1 MQSRILGHT
10 GERLAA
16 VGFGCMGLVGWYGE
30 RNDAEARATVLA
42 ALDGGMNHL
51 DTAASYQGG
60 DNERFVGEL
69 IRDVRDQV
77 FLATKYGITRTADG
91 KLKIDNHPDSIRRS
105 CEESLARL
113 GTDRIDLFYLHRIDR
128 DVPIE
133 ESVGAIKTLI
143 GEGKIRH
150 AGLSECG
157 AETLRRACAV
167 HPIAAVQSEYSL
179 WVRDPD
185 NGVLAA
191 CRALGVGFV
200 AYSPLGRG
208 FLAGNFRA
216 LADLPAQDHRR
227 QVPRFQEGS
236 VEHNALIADCIREAA
251 AARGCTAAQLALAW
265 VLAQGPDIL
274 TIPGM
279 KTRQHLQQNV
289 AAGELALT
297 AAEAAALGERVRALA
312 VQGDRHA
319 PAMMKV
325 LDG

>member
-1 MQSRILGHT
+1 MQSRLLGHT
-10 GERLAA
+10 GEQLGA

-30 RNDAEARATVLA
+30 RDDAEARATLLA
-42 ALDGGMNHL
+42 ALDLGVNHL
-51 DTAASYQGG
+51 DTAASYQAGE
-60 DNERFVGEL
+60 NERFVGEL
-69 IRDVRDQV
+69 IRSRRDQV
-77 FLATKYGITRTADG
+77 FLATKYGITRTPEG
-91 KLKIDNHPDSIRRS
+91 QLKIDNHPDSIRRS
-105 CEESLARL
+105 CEQSLARL

-128 DVPIE
+128 SVPIE

-150 AGLSECG
+150 AGLSECS

-167 HPIAAVQSEYSL
+167 LPIAAVQSEYSL
-179 WVRDPD
+179 WVRDPEVA
-185 NGVLAA
+185 VLPA
-191 CRALGVGFV
+191 CRELGVSFV

-208 FLAGNFRA
+208 FLAGNFRT
-216 LADLPAQDHRR
+216 LNDLPAQDHRR

-236 VEHNALIADCIREAA
+236 IAHNALVADAIGEAA
-251 AARGCTAAQLALAW
+251 AAKGCAPAQLALAW
-265 VLAQGPDIL
+265 VLAQGPDIH

-279 KTRQHLQQNV
+279 KTRTHLQQN
-289 AAGELALT
+289 LA
-297 AAEAAALGERVRALA
+297 AAEVTLTDAQQKALGERIRALG

>member
-10 GERLAA
+10 GERLSA

-30 RNDAEARATVLA
+30 RNDGEARATLLA

-60 DNERFVGEL
+60 DNERFVGEV
-69 IRDVRDQV
+69 IRGRRDQF

-91 KLKIDNHPDSIRRS
+91 QLKIDNRPDSIRKS

-133 ESVGAIKTLI
+133 ESVGALKTLI

-150 AGLSECG
+150 AGLSECS
-157 AETLRRACAV
+157 AATLRRAGAV

-179 WVRDPD
+179 WARDPE
-185 NGVLAA
+185 NAVLAA
-191 CRALGVGFV
+191 CRELGTGFV

-208 FLAGNFRA
+208 FLAGNFRT

-236 VEHNALIADCIREAA
+236 VAHNALIADAIREAA
-251 AARGCTAAQLALAW
+251 TAKGCTPAQLALAW
-265 VLAQGPDIL
+265 VLAQPDVL

-279 KTRQHLQQNV
+279 KTREHLMQNV
-289 AAGELALT
+289 AAGELTLT
-297 AAEAAALGERVRALA
+297 AAEAATLGERVRALA
-312 VQGDRHA
+312 VHGDRHA

-325 LDG
+325 LDS